1 MMTLT
6 EILNRYLA
14 GERDF
19 SNINS
24 RVGILV
30 NVDLSN
36 INLSDATLDRVSLVD
51 CNLSGANLSKANIPG
66 SNLEDINLSQANLS
80 QANFCVDKST
90 DYSQMIETMKANL
103 AVSLENLT
111 PEIAAQTMELMSEQ
125 MSQQLKEA
133 LLPVSLKRANLT
145 QADLTQA
152 DLNDANLQEANLT
165 NADLR
170 KADLRGADLSNT
182 NLTGVNFADANLTQ
196 ANLTG
201 AILDRTGLQKAAL
214 GWTIMPDG
222 SVSKNPGLELIDA
235 KLNPLKRKAWF
246 PITVR
251 QDGDLTASKFAGKP
265 WLNVDESWIR
275 CGCCQNQ
282 MRFFFQLNLG
292 QVPHNLQG
300 KFGSGILQLFYCVNC
315 DDYAP
320 FSPSNLVRI
329 IHPQGKPAEYEI
341 PHFKDNWSDDSLV
354 RSSDGQFPAKI
365 IVNWKEIT
373 DYPHWED
380 AESAGVTLTDEELK
394 IILSASDTEE
404 SELDDFSYLND
415 EEREFNLLWQ
425 KSEIVHQVMYEAG
438 MFFPSRGDKLA
449 GYPRWVQDPEYPNC
463 PVCDRLMN
471 QLIFEFASDDNI
483 PYLWGDVGTGYFVQ
497 CPEHKEQVTFLW
509 QCG

>member
-1 MMTLT
+1 MITLT

-19 SNINS
+19 NNVNS
-24 RVGILV
+24 RVAILV

-36 INLSDATLDRVSLVD
+36 INLSGATLDRVSLVD

-145 QADLTQA
+145 QADLRQA
-152 DLNDANLQEANLT
+152 YLNDANLQEANLT

-182 NLTGVNFADANLTQ
+182 NLTGVNFAGANLSQ

-235 KLNPLKRKAWF
+235 K
-246 PITVR
+246 
-251 QDGDLTASKFAGKP
+251 
-265 WLNVDESWIR
+265 E
-275 CGCCQNQ
+275 
-282 MRFFFQLNLG
+282 
-292 QVPHNLQG
+292 
-300 KFGSGILQLFYCVNC
+300 
-315 DDYAP
+315 
-320 FSPSNLVRI
+320 
-329 IHPQGKPAEYEI
+329 
-341 PHFKDNWSDDSLV
+341 
-354 RSSDGQFPAKI
+354 
-365 IVNWKEIT
+365 
-373 DYPHWED
+373 
-380 AESAGVTLTDEELK
+380 
-394 IILSASDTEE
+394 
-404 SELDDFSYLND
+404 
-415 EEREFNLLWQ
+415 
-425 KSEIVHQVMYEAG
+425 
-438 MFFPSRGDKLA
+438 DKLA

-483 PYLWGDVGTGYFVQ
+483 PYLWGDIGTGYFVQ